1 MDLLNLNICKKVDPI
16 YKKSFA
22 TSFIIAVVVY
32 FTMLTNLFW
41 GSHDWINIQKN
52 INFLDY
58 LYIGRF
64 SVTWLQSLFGFKLI
78 PYINCL
84 LFIIISIISTLLI
97 AHYWK
102 LEKNSR
108 LLVLFSSFWTL
119 SISALS
125 VMYYRFISTDLVFG
139 LFSIILSIILA
150 QQANHFH
157 KIKKVFLLI
166 LSYIFLFIFGFGAYP
181 PLINSILVL
190 LGGKF
195 ALDLKNSNFSIDGI
209 KNFFSEHKFF
219 FAILFLAII
228 SNFVCMYIFNS
239 LGYLKTDEYNIS
251 LISLGSIGTQFIALI
266 KHSFEALSYPFP
278 YISRYVKI
286 LEFSTVA
293 IAVLYYIFSIFKNSG
308 LNLAKKFVC
317 SAAIVFLFYGI
328 LLSSLF
334 SYFVSDGITNL
345 ELRIDHFGYELF
357 YLLCIA
363 IILQIKESKAI
374 KNIAVII
381 VFLIIWNFAT
391 NNMCAQKNLLLSF
404 NLERELQTRLLNR
417 LETNDNFSYNKRYL
431 LFEIGHYESFKKKL
445 YSSNK
450 YKLGN
455 DELYFL
461 DDIFPQFMPN
471 YLHFLSQ
478 KNFLDNEIYHCV
490 FNSYDENFAL
500 YKESERIKELHFE
513 EIYDFLMNDAKAW
526 PDKNSVFV
534 SENCIVVVFDE
545 NRLNYLKEKIKD
557 YKPQK

>member
-1 MDLLNLNICKKVDPI
+1 M
-16 YKKSFA
+16 
-22 TSFIIAVVVY
+22 
-32 FTMLTNLFW
+32 
-41 GSHDWINIQKN
+41 
-52 INFLDY
+52 
-58 LYIGRF
+58 
-64 SVTWLQSLFGFKLI
+64 
-78 PYINCL
+78 
-84 LFIIISIISTLLI
+84 
-97 AHYWK
+97 
-102 LEKNSR
+102 
-108 LLVLFSSFWTL
+108 
-119 SISALS
+119 
-125 VMYYRFISTDLVFG
+125 
-139 LFSIILSIILA
+139 
-150 QQANHFH
+150 
-157 KIKKVFLLI
+157 
-166 LSYIFLFIFGFGAYP
+166 
-181 PLINSILVL
+181 
-190 LGGKF
+190 GGKF
-195 ALDLKNSNFSIDGI
+195 ALDLKNSNFSIYGI

-228 SNFVCMYIFNS
+228 SNFACIHIFNS

-251 LISLGSIGTQFIALI
+251 LISLGSIGTQFITLI
-266 KHSFEALSYPFP
+266 KHSFEALFYPFP

-308 LNLAKKFVC
+308 LNLAKQFVC
-317 SAAIVFLFYGI
+317 SFATIFLFYGI

-334 SYFVSDGITNL
+334 SYFISDGITNL

-391 NNMCAQKNLLLSF
+391 NNMCAQKNMLLSF

-417 LETNDNFSYNKRYL
+417 LETNDKFSYNKRYL
-431 LFEIGHYESFKKKL
+431 LFEIGHYESLKRKL

-478 KNFLDNEIYHCV
+478 K
-490 FNSYDENFAL
+490 
-500 YKESERIKELHFE
+500 
-513 EIYDFLMNDAKAW
+513 M
-526 PDKNSVFV
+526 
-534 SENCIVVVFDE
+534 
-545 NRLNYLKEKIKD
+545 
-557 YKPQK
+557 